1 MLLTLRQRAVG
12 SCRHARL
19 VMAKLPDGWSWTT
32 GGRLLTWTGPDA
44 PAHGFT
50 TRNGGLSTGPFASL
64 NISLRHGDEPAHV
77 DGNLRMIRQDLGL
90 ERPWLATDQ
99 VHGAETFVVRG
110 DSGVPAGTRA
120 DALLTNLP
128 DTAIAVGV
136 ADCTPLLAWAP
147 DPGDGRPHGVVLA
160 IHAGWRG
167 TAAGVVPGT
176 LARAARDL
184 GVPAASLTFLIGASA
199 RSCCYE
205 VGDEVVSALDTAL
218 TLAGGLSPEDEQ
230 GSPPWLDRSRGKAR
244 VSPAVV
250 ARAQLR
256 AGGVPV
262 ARIHDVGL
270 CTLCHPDTWFSY
282 RRDGVRSGRA
292 LGIISS
298 AKGRRT

>member
-1 MLLTLRQRAVG
+1 MT
-12 SCRHARL
+12 
-19 VMAKLPDGWSWTT
+19 KLPDGWSWTT
-32 GGRLLTWTGPDA
+32 GNRLLTWTGSDA

-50 TRNGGLSTGPFASL
+50 TRTGGLSTGPFASL
-64 NISLRHGDEPAHV
+64 NISVRHGDDPAHV
-77 DGNLRMIRQDLGL
+77 DRNLRLIRQDLGL
-90 ERPWLATDQ
+90 DRPWLTTDQ
-99 VHGAETFVVRG
+99 VHGAEAFVVTR
-110 DSGVPAGTRA
+110 DSGIPAGTRA

-147 DPGDGRPHGVVLA
+147 DPVDGRPHGVVVA

-167 TAAGVVPGT
+167 TAGGVVPGT
-176 LARAARDL
+176 LARAAQDL
-184 GVPAASLTFLIGASA
+184 GVPAAKLTFLIGASA

-205 VGDEVVSALDTAL
+205 VGDEVVSALETAL
-218 TLAGGLSPEDEQ
+218 ALAGGLSPQDEQ
-230 GSPPWLDRSRGKAR
+230 GSPPWVDRSRGKAR

-256 AGGVPV
+256 AAGVPV

-270 CTLCHPDTWFSY
+270 CTLCQPDVWFSY

-292 LGIISS
+292 LGIISNGT
-298 AKGRRT
+298 ARRT